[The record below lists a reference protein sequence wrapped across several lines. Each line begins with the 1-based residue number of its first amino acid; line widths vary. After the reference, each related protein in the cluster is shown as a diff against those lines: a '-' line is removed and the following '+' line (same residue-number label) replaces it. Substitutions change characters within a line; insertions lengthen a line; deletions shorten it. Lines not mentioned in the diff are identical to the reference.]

1 MPTFSHEYLRRLE
14 FHLLQAAGA
23 SEEEA
28 HIVSSH
34 SIGANL
40 AGHDSHGIIQIP
52 TYIGRMKDGHIV
64 AGAPFEVLDE
74 TPTTARVDGHWG
86 FGYVVSTRAM
96 ELAIQK
102 AQKSNMCALTVFHQ
116 SHVGRLADYP
126 LMAARAG
133 MIGMMTADSGR
144 GPKTVVPF
152 GGRERRL
159 GTNPICIAFPSNLE
173 APLFMDM
180 ATSVVASGK
189 VALARSRKEPVPTG
203 WIVDKDSNPTTDP
216 NALAEGGS
224 LLPLGSDQ
232 GHKGYCLSVVVE
244 TFSGILTGLGFGVSP
259 TGIHNDGCFMLALN
273 VEAFRPLEEFKREM
287 TEFAMDLKET
297 PPAPGFDRVYY
308 PGEVEYVATEQ
319 RLREGIYV
327 EDATWERLQALV
339 REYGMEQVVGQP

>member
-1 MPTFSHEYLRRLE
+1 MPTFSHQYLQKLAV
-14 FHLLQAAGA
+14 HLLQAAGA

-28 HIVSSH
+28 RIVAEH

-40 AGHDSHGIIQIP
+40 TGHDSHGIIQIP
-52 TYIGRMKDGHIV
+52 TYIGRIKAGHIV
-64 AGAPFEVLDE
+64 PGAPIEVLDE

-86 FGYVVSTRAM
+86 FGYVVSTHAM

-102 AQKSNMCALTVFHQ
+102 ARESNVAALTVFRQ
-116 SHVGRLADYP
+116 SHVGRVGDYP

-133 MIGMMTADSGR
+133 MIGIMTADSGR
-144 GPKTVVPF
+144 TAKSVVPF
-152 GGRERRL
+152 GGREARL

-189 VALARSRKEPVPTG
+189 VALAKSRKESVPTG
-203 WIVDKDSNPTTDP
+203 WIVDRDGNPTTDP
-216 NALAEGGS
+216 NALDQGGA
-224 LLPLGSDQ
+224 LLPVGGNQ
-232 GHKGYCLSVVVE
+232 GHKGYCLAMAVE
-244 TFSGILTGLGFGVSP
+244 IFSGILTGLGFGVSP

-287 TEFAMDLKET
+287 TDFAMNLKET

-308 PGEVEYVATEQ
+308 PGEVEYVATQ
-319 RLREGIYV
+319 HRLREGVYV
-327 EDATWERLQALV
+327 EDATWEQLQALV
-339 REYGMEQVVGQP
+339 REYGLEQVVGQP